1 LGDTSAPGEGAEAA
15 AGASGFEEKK
25 MVKIVFP
32 TLDDKGESI
41 GQHFGRVP
49 YYAWF
54 EVKDGK
60 VIDQGVAPN
69 DSEHFGGVGLPPER
83 IALLHPDAMIV
94 LGLGGRA
101 IAMFQERN
109 IAVLQAIG
117 ESSAEN
123 IDLFV
128 KGELKELTEGCLHE
142 H

>member
-1 LGDTSAPGEGAEAA
+1 
-15 AGASGFEEKK
+15 

-32 TLDDKGESI
+32 TLDETGESI

-49 YYAWF
+49 HYAWF
-54 EVKDGK
+54 EIKEGK
-60 VIDQGVAPN
+60 VTDRGVVPN

-83 IALLHPDAMIV
+83 MQRIGTEVMIV
-94 LGLGGRA
+94 LGMGGRA
-101 IAMFQERN
+101 ISMFQDMN
-109 IAVLQAIG
+109 IAVLEAKG
-117 ESSAEN
+117 ESIVEN

>member
-1 LGDTSAPGEGAEAA
+1 
-15 AGASGFEEKK
+15 

-32 TLDDKGESI
+32 AVDDKGESI

-54 EVKDGK
+54 DIKDGK
-60 VIDQGVAPN
+60 VIDQGVVPN

-83 IALLHPDAMIV
+83 IARLNLDAMIV
-94 LGLGGRA
+94 LGMGGRA
-101 IAMFQERN
+101 IGMFQEMKT
-109 IAVLQAIG
+109 AVLQAIG
-117 ESSAEN
+117 TSTAEN

>member
-1 LGDTSAPGEGAEAA
+1 
-15 AGASGFEEKK
+15 

-32 TLDDKGESI
+32 ALNEKGESI
-41 GQHFGRVP
+41 GAHFGRVP

-54 EVKDGK
+54 EIKEGNI
-60 VIDQGVAPN
+60 IDRGVVPN

-83 IALLHPDAMIV
+83 IQKMNPDAVVV
-94 LGLGGRA
+94 LGMGSRA
-101 IAMFQERN
+101 ISMFQNMN

-117 ESSAEN
+117 STTTEN
-123 IDLFV
+123 IDYFV